1 MTIEAAITKH
11 LTENAGVAS
20 LAAGRVYPGH
30 LPQKPTLPAIVMHR
44 ISGPRE
50 HSHDGSSGLAHPR
63 FQFDVWAGSHVKAKA
78 LAEAVRAAMDG
89 FRGTMGGAGG
99 VEVSGC
105 FLEDDDDGYDD
116 ALELFVWRM
125 DFIVWHA
132 ES

>member
-20 LAAGRVYPGH
+20 VAAGRVYPKH
-30 LPQKPTLPAIVMHR
+30 LPQNPTYPAIVYHR

-63 FQFDVWAGSHVKAKA
+63 FQFDLYAASHVACKD
-78 LAEAVRAAMDG
+78 LAEKLRLALDA
-89 FRGTMGGAGG
+89 FKGTMGGAGG
-99 VEVSGC
+99 VDVNGV

-116 ALELFVWRM
+116 DFKVFWWRM
-125 DFIVWHA
+125 DFILWHN
-132 ES
+132 E